1 MAIHVAK
8 AMQSGDMLKLWN
20 RTLAKSSSTSESAIG
35 ETQEVRIMACSMVEE
50 AVAGADVVISMLSD
64 GPVNDRILF
73 GIDERDPAE

>member
-1 MAIHVAK
+1 
-8 AMQSGDMLKLWN
+8 
-20 RTLAKSSSTSESAIG
+20 
-35 ETQEVRIMACSMVEE
+35 MVEE